1 MTRREREPDLAP
13 DEERELTLYARHPVP
28 SRPDG
33 AEREDGPIEPRPPI
47 VSALGLWW
55 VPMAGL
61 LVACVFLATDHMWRA
76 GAAFAGSFWLAAVIR
91 AVLPEHL
98 AGGLV
103 VRQRWLD
110 VVMLILGG
118 IAVGVSAFTLDLRD
132 LRG

>member
-28 SRPDG
+28 TRPAG
-33 AEREDGPIEPRPPI
+33 VEREEGPVEPRPPI

-55 VPMAGL
+55 VLIAGL
-61 LVACVFLATDHMWRA
+61 AVACAFVATDHMLRA
-76 GAAFAGSFWLAAVIR
+76 GAAFAGSFWVAAGIR
-91 AVLPEHL
+91 AILPEHL

-110 VVMLILGG
+110 VAMLILGG
-118 IAVGVSAFTLDLRD
+118 IAVAVSAFTLDLRD